1 MDGERRVA
9 QPLRSNRFFRPDC
22 PAAYRIAARSFAV
35 LFLGAAIV
43 RGVVAGGHLEYAG
56 SPWQK
61 LPGELAGMFGLAAID
76 IELAGL
82 IHHDPQEVL
91 GYIGVKPGAPLL
103 GFDAKK
109 ARTRLQELDW
119 IETATVVRTFPNKLQ
134 ITISERE
141 PFVVWQHDGQLQ
153 VVDQNG
159 KPMSGISASS
169 GNLLLHVV
177 GPGANTEAA
186 NLVNQME
193 ATPGLFH
200 DVKAAVRVGD
210 RRWDLF
216 MNTGLI
222 ISLPEN
228 DMGSALKHAET
239 AFLSSGVK
247 TLPLAKLDYRIVG
260 EVAYQAK
267 SISDLPVS
275 DPTTTSS
282 IQ

>member
-9 QPLRSNRFFRPDC
+9 EPLRSNRFFRPDC
-22 PAAYRIAARSFAV
+22 SAKYRIAARSFAV
-35 LFLGAAIV
+35 VFLASALV
-43 RGVVAGGHLEYAG
+43 RGIVMGGHLEYPG

-82 IHHDPQEVL
+82 SHHDPQEVL
-91 GYIGVKPGAPLL
+91 GYIGVKPGSPLI

-109 ARTRLQELDW
+109 ARAKLQELDW
-119 IETATVVRTFPNKLQ
+119 VETATVVRSFPNKLQ
-134 ITISERE
+134 ITVSERE
-141 PFVVWQHDGQLQ
+141 PFVVWQYNGELQ

-159 KPMSGISASS
+159 KPMSGISATS

-177 GPGANTEAA
+177 GLGANTEAA

-193 ATPGLFH
+193 ATPGIFQEL
-200 DVKAAVRVGD
+200 KAAVRVGD

-222 ISLPEN
+222 ISLPEKN
-228 DMGSALKHAET
+228 MDVALKQAET
-239 AFLSSGVK
+239 AFLSNDVK
-247 TLPLAKLDYRIVG
+247 ALPLSRMDYRIQN
-260 EVAYQAK
+260 EVAFQAK
-267 SISDLPVS
+267 SITDLPVS

>member
-9 QPLRSNRFFRPDC
+9 EPLRSNRFFRPDC
-22 PAAYRIAARSFAV
+22 PAVYRFAARSLAV

-43 RGVVAGGHLEYAG
+43 RGVVMGGHLEYAG

-82 IHHDPQEVL
+82 AHHNPQEVL
-91 GYIGVKPGAPLL
+91 GHIGVKPGAPLI
-103 GFDAKK
+103 GFDANK

-119 IETATVVRTFPNKLQ
+119 VETATVVRSFPNKLQ
-134 ITISERE
+134 ITITERE
-141 PFVVWQHDGQLQ
+141 PFVVWQHEAELH
-153 VVDQNG
+153 VVDRNG
-159 KPMSGISASS
+159 KPMSGIPVAS

-177 GPGANTEAA
+177 GPGANTGAA

-193 ATPGLFH
+193 ATPTLFLKL
-200 DVKAAVRVGD
+200 KAAVRVGN
-210 RRWDLF
+210 RRWDLY
-216 MNTGLI
+216 MNNGLI

-228 DMGSALKHAET
+228 HADVALKLAE
-239 AFLSSGVK
+239 AAYLSG
-247 TLPLAKLDYRIVG
+247 TLNALPLARLDYRVPG
-260 EVAYQAK
+260 EVAFQAK
-267 SISDLPVS
+267 PALDSPAV

-282 IQ
+282 IP

>member
-9 QPLRSNRFFRPDC
+9 EPLTSNRFFRPDC
-22 PAAYRIAARSFAV
+22 PAVYRFAARSFAV
-35 LFLGAAIV
+35 LFLASTIL
-43 RGVVAGGHLEYAG
+43 RGVVMGGHLEYAG

-61 LPGELAGMFGLAAID
+61 LPGEIAGMFGLAAID

-82 IHHDPQEVL
+82 AHHDPQEVL
-91 GYIGVKPGAPLL
+91 GYIGVKPGAPLI

-109 ARTRLQELDW
+109 ARTKLQELDW
-119 IETATVVRTFPNKLQ
+119 VETATVIRTFPNKLQ

-159 KPMSGISASS
+159 KPMSGTSVST

-193 ATPGLFH
+193 ATPGLFQ

-228 DMGSALKHAET
+228 NTVAALKLAET
-239 AFLSSGVK
+239 AFLSSDVK
-247 TLPLAKLDYRIVG
+247 SLPLSKLDYRIAG
-260 EVAYQAK
+260 EVAFQAA
-267 SISDLPVS
+267 STLELPKS